1 MAQREGS
8 VYLYLFVVAMMLFV
22 LVTVGFVMKSQELEK
37 VVKGELKKAH
47 GDVADGIAANKT
59 LANELRAVKGLIV
72 GVNLVDN
79 YDDTDDMIENLK
91 TNQLTSV
98 LAAINQANK
107 DLNRKP
113 HPVFTNL
120 LEPYALYP
128 GTFKEYQG
136 IRDAAVKERDKADK
150 TFTAAI
156 ASRAGTIKTLTQDL
170 QEQRSQVAEAQQ
182 ASEDCASNHLTVVER
197 LKQEFE
203 DKEEEWTEKE
213 LGANRQ
219 LQRKDSEIGTLGILV
234 KKLQARDRQ
243 LLTLEDAKPDG
254 KLVHVSNQLG
264 KGWVNIG
271 RKNHLKTGLIFR
283 VYRPIKGGKKMFKG
297 RVEVRQVDEISAEV
311 KVIEQVDAERNP
323 IVAGDLITS
332 PFYDQKEE
340 PIFVFAGTKL
350 TSQEMTEDF
359 LRAKLKGYG
368 VAVKGSVDINTSY
381 LVALQDYEKTTEFKV
396 AERLGVPILREKD
409 LMEFIGY

>member
-1 MAQREGS
+1 MAQRESS
-8 VYLYLFVVAMMLFV
+8 VFLYLFVVAMMLFV
-22 LVTVGFVMKSQELEK
+22 LMTVGFFMKHNEIPVWEKKHEGVVAELNAIK
-37 VVKGELKKAH
+37 VRNQKLLVKNTKLRTFIVGKAE
-47 GDVADGIAANKT
+47 VSEFPEA
-59 LANELRAVKGLIV
+59 EGLI
-72 GVNLVDN
+72 
-79 YDDTDDMIENLK
+79 TDMDSEL
-91 TNQLTSV
+91 QR
-98 LAAINQANK
+98 LAGHIGEANK
-107 DLNRKP
+107 DLNRNSD
-113 HPVFTNL
+113 VSFSYL
-120 LEPYALYP
+120 IEPYSK
-128 GTFKEYQG
+128 FKG
-136 IRDAAVKERDKADK
+136 IFDTYRTLRDEAVKERDEADK

-156 ASRAGTIKTLTQDL
+156 SSREDTIKTLTTDL
-170 QEQRSQVAEAQQ
+170 AEQRSLVAEAQQ
-182 ASEDCASNHLTVVER
+182 EVEDAKSTHLTVVER

-203 DKEEEWTEKE
+203 EKEEEWTEKE
-213 LGANRQ
+213 LGTNRQ

-243 LLTLEDAKPDG
+243 LLTIEDAKPDG
-254 KLVHVSNQLG
+254 KLVHVSNELG

-271 RKNHLKTGLIFR
+271 RRNHLKTGLIFR
-283 VYRPIKGGKKMFKG
+283 VYRPIKGGKKMYKG
-297 RVEVRQVDEISAEV
+297 RIEVRQVDEQQAEV
-311 KVIEQVDAERNP
+311 RIIEQVDPERNP
-323 IVAGDLITS
+323 VTSGDLITS

-396 AERLGVPILREKD
+396 AERLGVPVLREKE

>member
-1 MAQREGS
+1 MAQRESS
-8 VYLYLFVVAMMLFV
+8 VFLYLFVVAMMLFV
-22 LVTVGFVMKSQELEK
+22 LMTVGFFMKHNELPIWEEK
-37 VVKGELKKAH
+37 YADLEADLDKTKVSNQKLLGDNKKLRAFIVGEGEVSEFPQADGLIQDMTGELK
-47 GDVADGIAANKT
+47 
-59 LANELRAVKGLIV
+59 R
-72 GVNLVDN
+72 
-79 YDDTDDMIENLK
+79 
-91 TNQLTSV
+91 
-98 LAAINQANK
+98 LAAKISEANK
-107 DLNRKP
+107 DLNRNAD
-113 HPVFTNL
+113 VSFSYL
-120 LEPYALYP
+120 VEPYSKFP
-128 GTFKEYQG
+128 GIFSAYRLM
-136 IRDAAVKERDKADK
+136 RDEAVTERDEADK

-156 ASRAGTIKTLTQDL
+156 ASREDTIKTLTKDL
-170 QEQRSQVAEAQQ
+170 AEQRSLVAEAQQ
-182 ASEDCASNHLTVVER
+182 EVEDAKSSHLTVVER

-203 DKEEEWTEKE
+203 EKEEEWTEKE
-213 LGANRQ
+213 LGTNRQ

-243 LLTLEDAKPDG
+243 LLTIEDAKPDG
-254 KLVHVSNQLG
+254 KLVHVSNELG

-283 VYRPIKGGKKMFKG
+283 VYRPIKGGKKMYKG
-297 RVEVRQVDEISAEV
+297 RIEVRQVDEQQAEV
-311 KVIEQVDAERNP
+311 RIIEQVDPERNP
-323 IVAGDLITS
+323 VTSGDLITS

-396 AERLGVPILREKD
+396 AERLGVPVLREKE

>member
-8 VYLYLFVVAMMLFV
+8 VYLWLFVVAMMLFV
-22 LVTVGFVMKSQELEK
+22 LVTVLFVFKNQEHEEMGGKLTK
-37 VVKGELKKAH
+37 AQKAVVEAN
-47 GDVADGIAANKT
+47 DANKM

-79 YDDTDDMIENLK
+79 YDDTNDMIDNLK

-113 HPVFTNL
+113 HPTFTNL

-136 IRDAAVKERDKADK
+136 IRDAAVQERDKADK

-156 ASRAGTIKTLTQDL
+156 ASREGTIKTLTQDL

-182 ASEDCASNHLTVVER
+182 TSEDCASNHLTVVER

-219 LQRKDSEIGTLGILV
+219 LQRKDSEISTLHILV
-234 KKLQARDRQ
+234 KKLQSKDRQ
-243 LLTLEDAKPDG
+243 LLTLADAKPDG
-254 KLVHVSNQLG
+254 KLVHVSNELG
-264 KGWVNIG
+264 KGWVDIG
-271 RKNHLKTGLIFR
+271 RRNHLKNGLIFR

-311 KVIEQVDAERNP
+311 RVIEQVDAERNP

-359 LRAKLKGYG
+359 LRAKLSGYG
-368 VAVKGSVDINTSY
+368 VQVKGNVDINTSY
-381 LVALQDYEKTTEFKV
+381 LVALEDYEKTTEFKV
-396 AERLGVPILREKD
+396 AERLGVPILREKE

>member
-8 VYLYLFVVAMMLFV
+8 VYLWLFVVAMMLFV
-22 LVTVGFVMKSQELEK
+22 LVTVLFVFKNQEHEEMGGKLTK
-37 VVKGELKKAH
+37 AQKAVVEAN
-47 GDVADGIAANKT
+47 DANKM

-79 YDDTDDMIENLK
+79 YDDTNDMIDNLK

-113 HPVFTNL
+113 HPAFTNL

-136 IRDAAVKERDKADK
+136 IRDAAVQERDKADK

-156 ASRAGTIKTLTQDL
+156 ASREGTIKTLTQDL

-182 ASEDCASNHLTVVER
+182 TSEDCASNHLTVVER

-219 LQRKDSEIGTLGILV
+219 LQRKDSEISTLHILV
-234 KKLQARDRQ
+234 KKLQSKDRQ
-243 LLTLEDAKPDG
+243 LLTLADAKPDG
-254 KLVHVSNQLG
+254 KLVHVSNELG
-264 KGWVNIG
+264 KGWVDIG
-271 RKNHLKTGLIFR
+271 RRNHLKNGLIFR

-311 KVIEQVDAERNP
+311 RVIEQVDAERNP

-359 LRAKLKGYG
+359 LRAKLSGYG
-368 VAVKGSVDINTSY
+368 VQVKGNVDINTSY
-381 LVALQDYEKTTEFKV
+381 LVALEDYEKTTEFKV
-396 AERLGVPILREKD
+396 AERLGVPILREKE

>member
-219 LQRKDSEIGTLGILV
+219 LQRKDSELSTLHILV
-234 KKLQARDRQ
+234 KKLQSKDRQ
-243 LLTLEDAKPDG
+243 LLTLADAKPDG
-254 KLVHVSNQLG
+254 KLVHVSNELG
-264 KGWVNIG
+264 KGWVDIG
-271 RKNHLKTGLIFR
+271 RRNHLKNGLIFR

-297 RVEVRQVDEISAEV
+297 RVEVRQVDELSAEV
-311 KVIEQVDAERNP
+311 RVIEEVEPLRNP
-323 IVAGDLITS
+323 IAAGDLITS

-359 LRAKLKGYG
+359 LRAKLSGYG
-368 VAVKGSVDINTSY
+368 VLVKGNVDINTSY
-381 LVALQDYEKTTEFKV
+381 LVALEDYEKTTEFKV
-396 AERLGVPILREKD
+396 AERLGVPILREKE

>member
-1 MAQREGS
+1 
-8 VYLYLFVVAMMLFV
+8 MMLFV
-22 LVTVGFVMKSQELEK
+22 LVTVLFVFKNQEHEEMGGKLTK
-37 VVKGELKKAH
+37 AQKAVVEAN
-47 GDVADGIAANKT
+47 DANKM

-79 YDDTDDMIENLK
+79 YDDTNDMIDNLK

-113 HPVFTNL
+113 HPTFTNL

-136 IRDAAVKERDKADK
+136 IRDAAVQERDKADK

-156 ASRAGTIKTLTQDL
+156 ASREGTIKTLTQDL

-182 ASEDCASNHLTVVER
+182 TSEDCASNHLTVVER

-219 LQRKDSEIGTLGILV
+219 LQRKDSEISTLHILV
-234 KKLQARDRQ
+234 KKLQSKDRQ
-243 LLTLEDAKPDG
+243 LLTLADAKPDG
-254 KLVHVSNQLG
+254 KLVHVSNELG
-264 KGWVNIG
+264 KGWVDIG
-271 RKNHLKTGLIFR
+271 RRNHLKNGLIFR

-311 KVIEQVDAERNP
+311 RVIEQVDAERNP

-359 LRAKLKGYG
+359 LRAKLSGYG
-368 VAVKGSVDINTSY
+368 VQVKGNVDINTSY
-381 LVALQDYEKTTEFKV
+381 LVALEDYEKTTEFKV
-396 AERLGVPILREKD
+396 AERLGVPILREKE

>member
-1 MAQREGS
+1 MAQRESS
-8 VYLYLFVVAMMLFV
+8 VFLYLFVVAMMLFV
-22 LVTVGFVMKSQELEK
+22 LMTVGFFMKHNELPPLANEIATLEAK
-37 VVKGELKKAH
+37 NLTLEDDKKKFMVDNKALRAFIVGENQVAEFPTADGLIQDMSGELKRVA
-47 GDVADGIAANKT
+47 GDIA
-59 LANELRAVKGLIV
+59 E
-72 GVNLVDN
+72 
-79 YDDTDDMIENLK
+79 
-91 TNQLTSV
+91 
-98 LAAINQANK
+98 ANK
-107 DLNRKP
+107 DLNRNADVSYKY
-113 HPVFTNL
+113 L
-120 LEPYALYP
+120 IEPFSK
-128 GTFKEYQG
+128 FKG
-136 IRDAAVKERDKADK
+136 IFDTYRTLRDEAVSERDEADA

-156 ASRAGTIKTLTQDL
+156 ASREDTIKTLTKDL
-170 QEQRSQVAEAQQ
+170 AEQRSLVAEAQQ
-182 ASEDCASNHLTVVER
+182 EVEDAKSSHLTVVER

-203 DKEEEWTEKE
+203 EKEEEWTEKE
-213 LGANRQ
+213 LGTNRQ

-271 RKNHLKTGLIFR
+271 RRNHLKTGLIFR
-283 VYRPIKGGKKMFKG
+283 VYRPIKGGKKMYKG
-297 RVEVRQVDEISAEV
+297 RIEVRQVDEQQAEV
-311 KVIEQVDAERNP
+311 RIIEEVDPERNP
-323 IVAGDLITS
+323 VTSGDLITS

-368 VAVKGSVDINTSY
+368 VSVKGSVDINTSY

-396 AERLGVPILREKD
+396 AERLGVPVLREKE

>member
-22 LVTVGFVMKSQELEK
+22 LVTVGFIMKIQERDKLQDDL
-37 VVKGELKKAH
+37 GKAR
-47 GDVADGIAANKT
+47 DNVADGVDANKL
-59 LANELRAVKGLIV
+59 LAGELRSLKGLVV
-72 GVNLVDN
+72 GENRIDEFN
-79 YDDTDDMIENLK
+79 DTSALKENVKSTHLS
-91 TNQLTSV
+91 SV
-98 LAAINQANK
+98 LSSINQANK

-113 HPVFTNL
+113 HPEFANL
-120 LEPYALYP
+120 LDPYAQFP
-128 GTFKEYQG
+128 GIFKEYQG
-136 IRDAAVKERDKADK
+136 IRDEAIAERDTADK

-156 ASRAGTIKTLTQDL
+156 ASREETIKTITKDL
-170 QEQRSQVAEAQQ
+170 QEQRAQVAEAQQ
-182 ASEDCASNHLTVVER
+182 QYEDCQSSHLTSVER

-213 LGANRQ
+213 LSSNRQ
-219 LQRKDSEIGTLGILV
+219 LQRKDSEISTLHILV
-234 KKLQARDRQ
+234 KKLQSKDRQ
-243 LLTLEDAKPDG
+243 LLTLADAHPDG
-254 KLVHVSNQLG
+254 KLVHVSNDLG

-271 RKNHLKTGLIFR
+271 RKNHLKNGLIFR

-297 RVEVRQVDEISAEV
+297 RVEVRQVDELSAEV
-311 KVIEQVDAERNP
+311 RVIEEVEPLRNP
-323 IVAGDLITS
+323 IAAGDLITS

-359 LRAKLKGYG
+359 LRAKLTGYG
-368 VAVKGSVDINTSY
+368 VLVKGNVDINTSY
-381 LVALQDYEKTTEFKV
+381 LVALEDYEKTTEFKV
-396 AERLGVPILREKD
+396 AERLGVPILREKE

>member
-1 MAQREGS
+1 MAQRESS
-8 VYLYLFVVAMMLFV
+8 VFLYLFVVAMMLFV
-22 LVTVGFVMKSQELEK
+22 LMTVGFFMKHNELPPLANEIATLEAK
-37 VVKGELKKAH
+37 NLTLEDDKKKFMVDNKALRAFIVGENQVAEFPTADGLIQDMSGELKRVA
-47 GDVADGIAANKT
+47 GDIA
-59 LANELRAVKGLIV
+59 E
-72 GVNLVDN
+72 
-79 YDDTDDMIENLK
+79 
-91 TNQLTSV
+91 
-98 LAAINQANK
+98 ANK
-107 DLNRKP
+107 DLNRNADVSYKY
-113 HPVFTNL
+113 L
-120 LEPYALYP
+120 IEPLP
-128 GTFKEYQG
+128 KFKG
-136 IRDAAVKERDKADK
+136 IFEAYKLQRDEAVSERDEADA

-156 ASRAGTIKTLTQDL
+156 ASREDTIKTLTKDL
-170 QEQRSQVAEAQQ
+170 AEQRSLVAEAQQ
-182 ASEDCASNHLTVVER
+182 EVEDAKSSHLTVVER

-203 DKEEEWTEKE
+203 EKEEEWTEKE
-213 LGANRQ
+213 LGTNRQ

-271 RKNHLKTGLIFR
+271 RRNHLKTGLIFR
-283 VYRPIKGGKKMFKG
+283 VYRPIKGGKKMYKG
-297 RVEVRQVDEISAEV
+297 RIEVRQVDEQQAEV
-311 KVIEQVDAERNP
+311 RIIEEVDPERNP
-323 IVAGDLITS
+323 VTSGDLITS

-368 VAVKGSVDINTSY
+368 VSVKGSVDINTSY

-396 AERLGVPILREKD
+396 AERLGVPVLREKE

>member
-1 MAQREGS
+1 RAFIVGENQ
-8 VYLYLFVVAMMLFV
+8 VAEFPTADGLIQDM
-22 LVTVGFVMKSQELEK
+22 S
-37 VVKGELKKAH
+37 GELKR
-47 GDVADGIAANKT
+47 VASDIAK
-59 LANELRAVKGLIV
+59 
-72 GVNLVDN
+72 
-79 YDDTDDMIENLK
+79 
-91 TNQLTSV
+91 
-98 LAAINQANK
+98 ANK
-107 DLNRKP
+107 DLNLNADVSYKY
-113 HPVFTNL
+113 L
-120 LEPYALYP
+120 IEPLP
-128 GTFKEYQG
+128 KFKG
-136 IRDAAVKERDKADK
+136 IFEAYKLQRDEAISERDEADA

-156 ASRAGTIKTLTQDL
+156 ASREDTIKTLTKDL
-170 QEQRSQVAEAQQ
+170 AEQRSLVAEAQQ
-182 ASEDCASNHLTVVER
+182 EVEDAKSSHLTVVER

-203 DKEEEWTEKE
+203 EKEEEWTEKE
-213 LGANRQ
+213 LGTNRQ

-271 RKNHLKTGLIFR
+271 RRNHLKTGLIFR
-283 VYRPIKGGKKMFKG
+283 VYRPIKGGKKMYKG
-297 RVEVRQVDEISAEV
+297 RIEVRQVDEQQAEV
-311 KVIEQVDAERNP
+311 RIIEEVDPERNP
-323 IVAGDLITS
+323 VTSGDLITS

-368 VAVKGSVDINTSY
+368 VSVKGSVDINTSY

-396 AERLGVPILREKD
+396 AERLGVPVLREKE

>member
-1 MAQREGS
+1 MAQRESS
-8 VYLYLFVVAMMLFV
+8 VFLYLFVVAMMLFV
-22 LVTVGFVMKSQELEK
+22 LMTVAFFMRHNEIPPLENEMATLKAKNVTLEGDK
-37 VVKGELKKAH
+37 KEFLK
-47 GDVADGIAANKT
+47 ANKR
-59 LANELRAVKGLIV
+59 LRGFIV
-72 GVNLVDN
+72 GENQTAEFPTA
-79 YDDTDDMIENLK
+79 DDIEQEMTGALER
-91 TNQLTSV
+91 V
-98 LAAINQANK
+98 AAHMAEAHK
-107 DLNRKP
+107 DLGSNIDVSYKYLVAP
-113 HPVFTNL
+113 LP
-120 LEPYALYP
+120 E
-128 GTFKEYQG
+128 FKG
-136 IRDAAVKERDKADK
+136 IFDSYRTLGAEAVSERDEADA

-156 ASRAGTIKTLTQDL
+156 ASREDTIKTLTQDL
-170 QEQRSQVAEAQQ
+170 AEQRSLVAEAQQ
-182 ASEDCASNHLTVVER
+182 EVEDAKSSHLTIVER

-203 DKEEEWTEKE
+203 EKEEEWTEKE
-213 LGANRQ
+213 LGTNRQ

-234 KKLQARDRQ
+234 KKLQARGRQ

-254 KLVHVSNQLG
+254 KLVHVSNELG

-271 RKNHLKTGLIFR
+271 RRNHLKTGLIFR
-283 VYRPIKGGKKMFKG
+283 VYRPIKGGKKMYKG
-297 RVEVRQVDEISAEV
+297 RIEVRQVDEQQAEV
-311 KVIEQVDAERNP
+311 RIIEQVDPERNP
-323 IVAGDLITS
+323 ITSGDLITS

-396 AERLGVPILREKD
+396 AERLGVPVLREKE

>member
-1 MAQREGS
+1 MAQRESS
-8 VYLYLFVVAMMLFV
+8 VFLYLFVVAMMLFV
-22 LVTVGFVMKSQELEK
+22 LMTVGFFMKHNEIPVWEKKHEGVVAELNAIK
-37 VVKGELKKAH
+37 VRNQKLLVKNTKLRTFIVGKAE
-47 GDVADGIAANKT
+47 VSEFPEA
-59 LANELRAVKGLIV
+59 EGLI
-72 GVNLVDN
+72 
-79 YDDTDDMIENLK
+79 TDMDSEL
-91 TNQLTSV
+91 QR
-98 LAAINQANK
+98 LAGHIGEANK
-107 DLNRKP
+107 DLNRNSD
-113 HPVFTNL
+113 VSFSYL
-120 LEPYALYP
+120 IEPYSQ
-128 GTFKEYQG
+128 FKG
-136 IRDAAVKERDKADK
+136 IFDTYRTLRDEAVKERDEADK

-156 ASRAGTIKTLTQDL
+156 SSREDTIKTLTTDL
-170 QEQRSQVAEAQQ
+170 AEQRSLVAEAQQ
-182 ASEDCASNHLTVVER
+182 EVEDAKSTHLTVVER

-203 DKEEEWTEKE
+203 EKEEEWTEKE
-213 LGANRQ
+213 LGTNRQ

-243 LLTLEDAKPDG
+243 LLTIEDAKPDG
-254 KLVHVSNQLG
+254 KLVHVSNELG

-271 RKNHLKTGLIFR
+271 RRNHLKTGLIFR
-283 VYRPIKGGKKMFKG
+283 VYRPIKGGKKMYKG
-297 RVEVRQVDEISAEV
+297 RIEVRQVDEQQAEV
-311 KVIEQVDAERNP
+311 RIIEQVDPERNP
-323 IVAGDLITS
+323 VTSGDLITS

-396 AERLGVPILREKD
+396 AERLGVPVLREKE

>member
-8 VYLYLFVVAMMLFV
+8 VYLWLFVVAMMLFV
-22 LVTVGFVMKSQELEK
+22 LVTVLFVFKNQEHEEMGGKLTK
-37 VVKGELKKAH
+37 AQKAVVEAN
-47 GDVADGIAANKT
+47 DANKM

-79 YDDTDDMIENLK
+79 YDDTNDMIDNLK

-113 HPVFTNL
+113 HPTFTNL

-136 IRDAAVKERDKADK
+136 IRDAAVQERDKADK

-156 ASRAGTIKTLTQDL
+156 ASREGTIKTLTQDL
-170 QEQRSQVAEAQQ
+170 QEQRAQVAEAQQ
-182 ASEDCASNHLTVVER
+182 TSEDCASNHLTVVER

-219 LQRKDSEIGTLGILV
+219 LQRKDSELSTLHILV
-234 KKLQARDRQ
+234 KKLQSKDRQ
-243 LLTLEDAKPDG
+243 LLTLADAKPDG
-254 KLVHVSNQLG
+254 KLVHVSNELG
-264 KGWVNIG
+264 KGWVDIG
-271 RKNHLKTGLIFR
+271 RRNHLKNGLIFR

-311 KVIEQVDAERNP
+311 RVIEQVDAERNP

-359 LRAKLKGYG
+359 LKAKLNGYG
-368 VAVKGSVDINTSY
+368 VQVKGNVDINTSY
-381 LVALQDYEKTTEFKV
+381 LVALEDYEKTTEFKV
-396 AERLGVPILREKD
+396 AERLGVPILREKE

>member
-8 VYLYLFVVAMMLFV
+8 VYLWLFVVAMMLFV
-22 LVTVGFVMKSQELEK
+22 LVTVLFVFKNQEHEEMGGKLTK
-37 VVKGELKKAH
+37 AQKAVVEAN
-47 GDVADGIAANKT
+47 DANKM

-79 YDDTDDMIENLK
+79 YDDTNDMIDNLK

-113 HPVFTNL
+113 HPTFTNL

-136 IRDAAVKERDKADK
+136 IRDAAVQERDKADK

-156 ASRAGTIKTLTQDL
+156 ASREGTIKTLTQDL

-182 ASEDCASNHLTVVER
+182 TSEDCASNHLTVVER

-219 LQRKDSEIGTLGILV
+219 LQRKDSEISTLHILV
-234 KKLQARDRQ
+234 KKLQSKDRQ
-243 LLTLEDAKPDG
+243 LLTLADAKPDG
-254 KLVHVSNQLG
+254 KLVHVSNELG
-264 KGWVNIG
+264 KGWVDIG
-271 RKNHLKTGLIFR
+271 RRNHLKNGLIFR

-359 LRAKLKGYG
+359 LRAKLSGYG
-368 VAVKGSVDINTSY
+368 VQVKGNVDINTSY
-381 LVALQDYEKTTEFKV
+381 LVALEDYEKTTEFKV
-396 AERLGVPILREKD
+396 AERL
-409 LMEFIGY
+409 

>member
-8 VYLYLFVVAMMLFV
+8 VYLWLFVVAMMLFV
-22 LVTVGFVMKSQELEK
+22 LVTVLFVFKNQEHEEMGGKLTK
-37 VVKGELKKAH
+37 AQKAVVEAN
-47 GDVADGIAANKT
+47 DANKM

-79 YDDTDDMIENLK
+79 YDDTNDMIDNLK

-113 HPVFTNL
+113 HPTFTNL

-136 IRDAAVKERDKADK
+136 IRDAAVQERDKADK

-156 ASRAGTIKTLTQDL
+156 ASREGTIKTLTQDL

-182 ASEDCASNHLTVVER
+182 TSEDCASNHLTVVER

-219 LQRKDSEIGTLGILV
+219 LQRKDSEISTLHILV
-234 KKLQARDRQ
+234 KKLQSKDRQ
-243 LLTLEDAKPDG
+243 LLTLADAKPDG
-254 KLVHVSNQLG
+254 KLVHVSNELG
-264 KGWVNIG
+264 KGWVDIG
-271 RKNHLKTGLIFR
+271 RRNHLKNGLIFR

-297 RVEVRQVDEISAEV
+297 RVEVRQVDEISAEGR
-311 KVIEQVDAERNP
+311 VIEQVDAERNP

-332 PFYDQKEE
+332 PCYDQKEE

-359 LRAKLKGYG
+359 LRAKLSGYG
-368 VAVKGSVDINTSY
+368 VQVKGNVDINTSY
-381 LVALQDYEKTTEFKV
+381 LVALEDYEKTTEFKV
-396 AERLGVPILREKD
+396 AERLGVPILREKE

>member
-136 IRDAAVKERDKADK
+136 Y
-150 TFTAAI
+150 
-156 ASRAGTIKTLTQDL
+156 SRCGCQGARQGGQDLYGRYRKSRRNDQDTHPGSAGT
-170 QEQRSQVAEAQQ
+170 
-182 ASEDCASNHLTVVER
+182 
-197 LKQEFE
+197 
-203 DKEEEWTEKE
+203 
-213 LGANRQ
+213 
-219 LQRKDSEIGTLGILV
+219 EI
-234 KKLQARDRQ
+234 
-243 LLTLEDAKPDG
+243 P
-254 KLVHVSNQLG
+254 
-264 KGWVNIG
+264 
-271 RKNHLKTGLIFR
+271 
-283 VYRPIKGGKKMFKG
+283 GG
-297 RVEVRQVDEISAEV
+297 
-311 KVIEQVDAERNP
+311 
-323 IVAGDLITS
+323 
-332 PFYDQKEE
+332 
-340 PIFVFAGTKL
+340 
-350 TSQEMTEDF
+350 
-359 LRAKLKGYG
+359 
-368 VAVKGSVDINTSY
+368 
-381 LVALQDYEKTTEFKV
+381 
-396 AERLGVPILREKD
+396 
-409 LMEFIGY
+409 

>member
-1 MAQREGS
+1 MAQRESS
-8 VYLYLFVVAMMLFV
+8 VFLYLFVVAMMLFV
-22 LVTVGFVMKSQELEK
+22 LMTVGFFMKHNELPPLANEIATLEAK
-37 VVKGELKKAH
+37 NLTLEDDKKKFMVDNKALRAFIVGENQVAEFPTADGLIQDMSGELKRVA
-47 GDVADGIAANKT
+47 GDIA
-59 LANELRAVKGLIV
+59 E
-72 GVNLVDN
+72 
-79 YDDTDDMIENLK
+79 
-91 TNQLTSV
+91 
-98 LAAINQANK
+98 ANK
-107 DLNRKP
+107 DLNRNADVSYKY
-113 HPVFTNL
+113 L
-120 LEPYALYP
+120 IEPLP
-128 GTFKEYQG
+128 KFKG
-136 IRDAAVKERDKADK
+136 IFEVYKLQRDEAISERDEADA

-156 ASRAGTIKTLTQDL
+156 ASREDTIKTLTQDL
-170 QEQRSQVAEAQQ
+170 AEQRSLVAEAQQ
-182 ASEDCASNHLTVVER
+182 EVEDAKSSHLTIVER

-203 DKEEEWTEKE
+203 EKEEEWTEKE
-213 LGANRQ
+213 LGTNRQ

-271 RKNHLKTGLIFR
+271 RRNHLKTGLIFR
-283 VYRPIKGGKKMFKG
+283 VYRPIKGGKKMYKG
-297 RVEVRQVDEISAEV
+297 RIEVRQVDEQQAEV
-311 KVIEQVDAERNP
+311 RIIEEVDPERNP
-323 IVAGDLITS
+323 VTSGDLITS

-368 VAVKGSVDINTSY
+368 VSVKGSVDINTSY

-396 AERLGVPILREKD
+396 AERLGVPVLREKE

>member
-170 QEQRSQVAEAQQ
+170 QEQ
-182 ASEDCASNHLTVVER
+182 
-197 LKQEFE
+197 
-203 DKEEEWTEKE
+203 
-213 LGANRQ
+213 
-219 LQRKDSEIGTLGILV
+219 
-234 KKLQARDRQ
+234 
-243 LLTLEDAKPDG
+243 
-254 KLVHVSNQLG
+254 
-264 KGWVNIG
+264 
-271 RKNHLKTGLIFR
+271 
-283 VYRPIKGGKKMFKG
+283 
-297 RVEVRQVDEISAEV
+297 
-311 KVIEQVDAERNP
+311 
-323 IVAGDLITS
+323 
-332 PFYDQKEE
+332 
-340 PIFVFAGTKL
+340 
-350 TSQEMTEDF
+350 
-359 LRAKLKGYG
+359 
-368 VAVKGSVDINTSY
+368 
-381 LVALQDYEKTTEFKV
+381 
-396 AERLGVPILREKD
+396 
-409 LMEFIGY
+409 

>member
-22 LVTVGFVMKSQELEK
+22 LVTVGFVMKSQELEE
-37 VVKGELKKAH
+37 VVKGKLKKAQ
-47 GDVADGIAANKT
+47 DNVADATVANKA

-136 IRDAAVKERDKADK
+136 IRDTAVQERDKSDK

-156 ASRAGTIKTLTQDL
+156 ASRAETIKTLTQDL

-182 ASEDCASNHLTVVER
+182 VSEDCASNHLTVVER

-219 LQRKDSEIGTLGILV
+219 LQRKDSELSTLHILV
-234 KKLQARDRQ
+234 KKLQSKDRQ
-243 LLTLEDAKPDG
+243 LLTLADAKPDG
-254 KLVHVSNQLG
+254 KLVHVSNELG

-271 RKNHLKTGLIFR
+271 RKNHLKNGLIFR

-359 LRAKLKGYG
+359 LRAKLSGYG
-368 VAVKGSVDINTSY
+368 VQVKGNVDINTSY
-381 LVALQDYEKTTEFKV
+381 LVALEDYEKTTEFKV
-396 AERLGVPILREKD
+396 AERLGVPILREKE

>member
-22 LVTVGFVMKSQELEK
+22 LVTVGFIMKIQERDKLDDDLTK
-37 VVKGELKKAH
+37 ARGNVK
-47 GDVADGIAANKT
+47 DGVAANKQ
-59 LANELRAVKGLIV
+59 LSKDLRVLKGLIV
-72 GVNLVDN
+72 GENRVEEFN
-79 YDDTDDMIENLK
+79 DTIALKENVQSTHLS
-91 TNQLTSV
+91 SV
-98 LAAINQANK
+98 LSDINQANK

-113 HPVFTNL
+113 HPEFANL
-120 LEPYALYP
+120 LDPYAQFP
-128 GTFKEYQG
+128 GIFKEYQG
-136 IRDAAVKERDKADK
+136 IRDEAIAERDTADK

-156 ASRAGTIKTLTQDL
+156 ASREETIKTITKDL
-170 QEQRSQVAEAQQ
+170 QEQRAQVAEAQQ
-182 ASEDCASNHLTVVER
+182 QYEDCQSTHLTVVER

-213 LGANRQ
+213 LSSNRQ
-219 LQRKDSEIGTLGILV
+219 LQRKDSEISTLHILV
-234 KKLQARDRQ
+234 KKLQSKDRQ
-243 LLTLEDAKPDG
+243 LLTLADAHPDG
-254 KLVHVSNQLG
+254 KLVHVSNDLG

-271 RKNHLKTGLIFR
+271 RKNHLKNGLIFR

-297 RVEVRQVDEISAEV
+297 RVEVRQVDELSAEV
-311 KVIEQVDAERNP
+311 RVIEEVEPLRNP
-323 IVAGDLITS
+323 IAAGDLITS

-359 LRAKLKGYG
+359 LRAKLTGYG
-368 VAVKGSVDINTSY
+368 VLVKGNVDINTSY
-381 LVALQDYEKTTEFKV
+381 LVALEDYEKTTEFKV
-396 AERLGVPILREKD
+396 AERLGVPILREKE